1 MRPKEGAVS
10 DEEVLTLGPHREG
23 GKFKQGMSLN
33 PTVYLKTGCWHCKSK
48 VQVLVFS
55 GISRSFFSLSL
66 WLKFPPE
73 DHLDS
78 VFSEEEHPHKWIK
91 IQAKFS
97 LVQTRLH
104 LASHPFSLSC
114 IPPPTPIQEE
124 KRTTLLSI
132 FLLWVLKVLDLYF
145 LGISTD

>member
-1 MRPKEGAVS
+1 MRPKEGAMS
-10 DEEVLTLGPHREG
+10 DEEVLTLGPQREG
-23 GKFKQGMSLN
+23 EKFKQGMSLN
-33 PTVYLKTGCWHCKSK
+33 PTLYLKTCCCWHCKSK

-55 GISRSFFSLSL
+55 GIFRRFFTFIMVKIS
-66 WLKFPPE
+66 PE

-114 IPPPTPIQEE
+114 IPPPPHPGRKEDNIA
-124 KRTTLLSI
+124 I

-145 LGISTD
+145 LDIATD